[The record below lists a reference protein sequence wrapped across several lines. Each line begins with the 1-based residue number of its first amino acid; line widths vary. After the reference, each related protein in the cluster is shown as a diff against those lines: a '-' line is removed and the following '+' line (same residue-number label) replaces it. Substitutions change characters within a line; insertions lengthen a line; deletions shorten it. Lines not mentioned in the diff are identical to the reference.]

1 MELPPASEEQLAV
14 IDALKA
20 GKNVVVDSVAGSG
33 KTTTVMH
40 AAMQLQK
47 QFLLLTYNAKLK
59 LESRERADFL
69 QLHNLEI
76 HSYHAFAVKYYHERC
91 FDDEALYSIIEHD
104 VKPKRVNRYD
114 IIIIDEAQDMVYEY
128 YKLVQKIVKDFSIRP
143 QICLVGDVHQNIYS
157 FKGADERFMTLAPRL
172 FKFNQYSWCFLKLS
186 TSYRITNQMA
196 AFLNNCVLQSNRIKA
211 VKSGAFVDYAILDI
225 HRPGSIIKNI
235 IMPLLNQ
242 YKYEDIFLLN
252 SSIKS
257 AKSPV
262 AKVTNLLSNSF
273 KIPIYAPISED
284 ELIRDDV
291 IKGKMVVS
299 TFHQTKGLERKV
311 VIVFGFDA
319 FYYNYGNNKDKET
332 DQCPNDVYVALTRA
346 KEKLIV
352 LHNCK
357 NDFLPFVDNTTLEG
371 RVNFV
376 GNAKIKE
383 GKINKSRSNSMSVT
397 QLVERLSPVVIK
409 ECMKHVKIRHVKEPD
424 RFIDIPRITKQ
435 GYLTEN
441 VAEINGTAIASYAEL
456 MTKGTMTIYEKLKEI
471 ALFNGQKV
479 SKSGLIFQNELFEFF
494 DEENSIGSVDPS
506 MLLRI
511 ANHYCANVSRYTHKV
526 NQIKDYSW
534 LTKEALDRAVNR
546 VKRNVSKEAEYE
558 IPVAIKFDK
567 KEIDGFVDCVDAE
580 NNHVWEFKCVDSLK
594 SEHVLQL
601 VVYAYMLD
609 QQFKKMGVEYD
620 ITKVKLLLF
629 NILSGE
635 ILKVYY
641 DEDHFKEVLRILIA
655 EKFKK
660 EYKISDEEFVRKVLE
675 N

>member
-1 MELPPASEEQLAV
+1 MEFLPPVSEEQQSV
-14 IDALKA
+14 INALKN
-20 GKNVVVDSVAGSG
+20 GNNVVVDSVAGSG

-40 AAMQLQK
+40 AASQINK
-47 QFLLLTYNAKLK
+47 EFLLLTYNAKLK
-59 LESRERADFL
+59 LESRQRAETL
-69 QLHNLEI
+69 QLYNLEI

-91 FDDEALYSIIEHD
+91 FDDEALYSIID
-104 VKPKRVNRYD
+104 NDIKPNRVNKYD
-114 IIIIDEAQDMVYEY
+114 VIIIDEAQDMVYEY
-128 YKLVQKIVKDFSIRP
+128 FKLVQKIVKDFKIKP
-143 QICLVGDVHQNIYS
+143 QICLIGDVYQNIYS
-157 FKGADERFMTLAPRL
+157 FKGADERFMTLGSRL
-172 FKFNQYSWCFLKLS
+172 FRFNDFEWSYLKLS
-186 TSYRITNQMA
+186 VSYRITKQMA
-196 AFLNNCVLQSNRIKA
+196 TFLNNCVLQTNRVKAIKN
-211 VKSGAFVDYAILDI
+211 GAPVDYAILDI

-273 KIPIYAPISED
+273 KIPIYAPISE
-284 ELIRDDV
+284 EEIIRDDV

-319 FYYNYGNNKDKET
+319 FYYNYGNNKDKDTEV
-332 DQCPNDVYVALTRA
+332 CPNDVYVALTRA

-357 NDFLPFVDNTTLEG
+357 NDFMPFVDNTMLEG

-383 GKINKSRSNSMSVT
+383 GKINKSKSNSMSVT
-397 QLVERLSPVVIK
+397 QLVERLSPGVIK
-409 ECMKHVKIRHVKEPD
+409 ECMKHIKIRHVKEPD

-456 MTKGTMTIYEKLKEI
+456 KTKGTMTIYEKLKEL

-479 SKSGLIFQNELFEFF
+479 SKSGLVFQNELFDFF
-494 DEENSIGSVDPS
+494 DDGDIKSVSPQ
-506 MLLRI
+506 MLLQI
-511 ANHYCANVSRYTHKV
+511 ANHYCADASKYTHKV

-534 LTKEALDRAVNR
+534 LTKESLDRAVNR
-546 VKRNVSKEAEYE
+546 VKRNISKEAEYE
-558 IPVAIKFDK
+558 IPVALRFDK
-567 KEIDGFVDCVDAE
+567 KQIDGFVDCIDTQF
-580 NNHVWEFKCVDSLK
+580 NHVWEFKCVDNLK

-609 QQFKKMGVEYD
+609 QQFKKMDVEYD

-641 DEDHFKEVLRILIA
+641 DEEKFKEVLSILIK

-660 EYKISDEEFVRKVLE
+660 EYKISDNEFIAKVLE
-675 N
+675 